1 MNQYEELE
9 QETLYDGKEP
19 KIDKPYDPSKVDISS
34 AQISIHSLLDRMSND
49 EIYLTPDYQR
59 RDDVWDATAKSRL
72 IESLLI
78 RVPLPAFY
86 FDAKQDNLWVVVD
99 GLQRLSAFYDFVVRK
114 EGDEKK
120 LILQNMEYL
129 IDLNGKKYE
138 ELPRQYQRRIQE
150 AQTYCYIIRPG
161 TPEDVTISI
170 FKRINTGGEP
180 LTLPEIRN
188 AVYHGVASKLV
199 RNMACSDEFKKAT
212 RNRVSPFRMED
223 ADLTARF
230 LAFFLLGYESYDGDM
245 NGYIDKGMSCANKQL
260 NDETAENVLNIFK
273 ESMIISINLFADKA
287 FRKYNHET
295 ERFGPINKALFECTS
310 VVIGKLDHNQRSSL
324 FARQDMVEHYK
335 ELFND
340 EFCASVTSA
349 TGTVEHVVTRYRL
362 MNDFFNKEVGVCE

>member
-1 MNQYEELE
+1 MRRYEELE
-9 QETLYDGKEP
+9 QETLYDSKEP
-19 KIDKPYDPSKVDISS
+19 RIERPYDPSKVDISS
-34 AQISIHSLLDRMSND
+34 VQISIHSLLDRMSND

-59 RDDVWDATAKSRL
+59 RDDVWNVTAKSRL

-99 GLQRLSAFYDFVVRK
+99 GLQRLSAFYDFVIRK
-114 EGDEKK
+114 DGDEKK

-129 IDLNGKKYE
+129 TELNGNTYE

-199 RNMACSDEFKKAT
+199 RNMAFSDEFKKAT

-230 LAFFLLGYESYDGDM
+230 LAFYLLGYESYDGDM
-245 NGYIDKGMSCANKQL
+245 NKYIDEGMSDANKRL
-260 NDETAENVLNIFK
+260 NDKEAEVILQIFK
-273 ESMIISINLFADKA
+273 ESMIISHKLFLDKA

-295 ERFGPINKALFECTS
+295 GRFGPINKALFECTS
-310 VVIGKLDHNQRSSL
+310 VVIASLENDQRSTLLS
-324 FARQDMVEHYK
+324 RQNILERYK

-349 TGTVEHVVTRYRL
+349 TGTVEHVVTRYQL
-362 MNDFFNKEVGVCE
+362 MKGFFNKELGI